1 MPAGARARNFPV
13 MTPPE
18 NPGRMRWEM
27 FALSFTALF
36 LEMMVIRWVPS
47 VVHLVAYYANL
58 MLLSSFLGLG
68 AGAMA
73 ASRKWNLFGW
83 FPVLLACQIGT
94 LLLCRNAV
102 LGSTAGEARFYQL
115 APATLNGIV
124 LVWIFATNAAMFAPL
139 GQRMGVLFDALPRL
153 SAYAWDLAGS
163 LSGTLCFGLFS
174 LTLFSPIL
182 GMAIV
187 MAIYLAICGSRRWL
201 LAVPIFAAVLAAIMW
216 ERDPR
221 AIWSPYYYIT
231 ITDYAKPRVSV
242 SEPPPDL
249 LTMRDP
255 PIYSVNV
262 NQFGY
267 HMDTSIDVSRFTPG
281 TLSADTVEGFWL
293 QYHLPYALSTGRDRI
308 LVVGAGGGCDVQAAL
323 MSGARHVDA
332 VEIDR
337 TIIGIS
343 KRFSAGA
350 PYHDPRVE
358 VHIDDARSFL
368 AKASPGYDL
377 VVFGFL
383 DSQALFSSMNNV
395 RLDGYVY
402 TVESIRSA
410 YRLLGD
416 HGMLSMSFYLGRQWL
431 GPKLFWLVAEATGRT
446 PAMFVDASGQRLILC
461 VPKDGHPLARDA
473 GQMHQSNYGAL
484 PHIDLPTDDWPF
496 LYLSRM
502 AIPNDYLVGIISLL
516 ILSVAVVACLR
527 RGSFG
532 SGDIHFGLLG
542 MGFLLL
548 ETKNIT
554 DCTLFFGATWF
565 VTLVVVA
572 GVLIMVIAANLA
584 AGRIRQ
590 FSPWMYAPLFATLAL
605 LLFVPRESILGL
617 EFAGR
622 MAWTILVIPLPIF
635 FAGII
640 FSTTFRESAAPAA
653 VFGANLIGAMLG
665 GFCEYLAMAVGNHR
679 LSILVIVAYL
689 GSMLVVTSSRR
700 AGRPV

>member
-1 MPAGARARNFPV
+1 
-13 MTPPE
+13 
-18 NPGRMRWEM
+18 MRWEM

-73 ASRKWNLFGW
+73 SGRKWNLFGW

-102 LGSTAGEARFYQL
+102 LGSSAGEARFYQL

-124 LVWIFATNAAMFAPL
+124 LVWIFATNAAMFVPL
-139 GQRMGVLFDALPRL
+139 GQRMGVLFSALPRL
-153 SAYAWDLAGS
+153 GAYGWDLAGS

-187 MAIYLAICGSRRWL
+187 MAVYMAISGPRRWL
-201 LAVPIFAAVLAAIMW
+201 YAVPIFGAVLAAIMW

-231 ITDYAKPRVSV
+231 ITQYGKPQVSV

-267 HMDTSIDVSRFTPG
+267 HMDTSIDASRFTPG
-281 TLSADTVEGFWL
+281 TQSAETVGAFWL
-293 QYHLPYALSTGRDRI
+293 QYHLPYELTTGRDRV

-323 MSGARHVDA
+323 LSGARHVDA

-358 VHIDDARSFL
+358 VHIDDARSYL

-416 HGMLSMSFYLGRQWL
+416 HGMLSLSFYLGRQWL

-446 PAMFVDASGQRLILC
+446 PAMFVDPSGQRLILE
-461 VPKDGHPLARDA
+461 VPKDGRPLAQSA
-473 GQMHQSNYGAL
+473 GEMHQSSYGPL

-502 AIPNDYLVGIISLL
+502 SIPNDYLVGIVSLL
-516 ILSVAVVACLR
+516 AFSIAVVAWLR

-532 SGDIHFGLLG
+532 RGDVHFGLLG
-542 MGFLLL
+542 AGFLLL

-572 GVLIMVIAANLA
+572 GVLLMVIAANQVA
-584 AGRIRQ
+584 ARVSR
-590 FSPWMYAPLFATLAL
+590 FSPWMYAPLFASLAL
-605 LLFVPRESILGL
+605 LLFVPRESILGF

-622 MAWTILVIPLPIF
+622 MAWTLLVIPLPIF

-653 VFGANLIGAMLG
+653 VFGANLIGAMVG

-679 LSILVIVAYL
+679 LSVLVIVAYL
-689 GSMLVVTSSRR
+689 GSLLAVTAARR
-700 AGRPV
+700 AGRTV

>member
-1 MPAGARARNFPV
+1 MG
-13 MTPPE
+13 
-18 NPGRMRWEM
+18 WEM

-73 ASRKWNLFGW
+73 AGKRWKLLGW
-83 FPVLLACQIGT
+83 FPLLLACQIGT
-94 LLLCRNAV
+94 LLLCRNV
-102 LGSTAGEARFYQL
+102 VIGSTASEARFFQL
-115 APATLNGIV
+115 APSTFNGIA
-124 LVWIFATNAAMFAPL
+124 LVCIFASNAAMFVPI
-139 GQRMGVLFDALPRL
+139 GQRMGVLFNSLPRL
-153 SAYAWDLAGS
+153 SAYTWDLAGS

-182 GMAIV
+182 GMAVV
-187 MAIYLAICGSRRWL
+187 MAVYLAIAGRGRWL
-201 LAVPIFAAVLAAIMW
+201 FAVPIFALVLAAIVW
-216 ERDPR
+216 ERDPK
-221 AIWSPYYYIT
+221 AVWSPYYYIT
-231 ITDYAKPRVSV
+231 ISQYDRPFVSV
-242 SEPPPDL
+242 SEPPADL

-267 HMDTSIDVSRFTPG
+267 HLDAALDTARYTPG
-281 TLSADTVEGFWL
+281 TRAADTIESFWL
-293 QYHLPYALSTGRDRI
+293 QYHLPYTLAAGRDRV

-323 MSGARHVDA
+323 KSGVQHVDA
-332 VEIDR
+332 VEIDPR
-337 TIIGIS
+337 IIDLS
-343 KRFSAGA
+343 RKFSAGA

-410 YRLLGD
+410 YKLLGD
-416 HGMLSMSFYLGRQWL
+416 HGMLSMSFFLGRKWL
-431 GPKLFWLVAEATGRT
+431 GPKLYRLVAAATGRT
-446 PAMFVDASGQRLILC
+446 PAMFIDASGDRLILC
-461 VPKDGHPLARDA
+461 VPKDGHALPRDA
-473 GQMHQSNYGAL
+473 GEMHQSSYGQLA
-484 PHIDLPTDDWPF
+484 HIDLPTDDWPF
-496 LYLSRM
+496 LYLSRKT
-502 AIPNDYLVGIISLL
+502 IPTDYLIGIASLL
-516 ILSVAVVACLR
+516 ALSIAVVAFLR

-532 SGDIHFGLLG
+532 RGDVHFGLLG

-572 GVLIMVIAANLA
+572 GVLLMVIAANLLA
-584 AGRIRQ
+584 ERLRA
-590 FSPWMYAPLFATLAL
+590 FSPWMYLPLFAALAL
-605 LLFVPRESILGL
+605 LLIVPRESVLDFG
-617 EFAGR
+617 FAGR
-622 MAWTILVIPLPIF
+622 MTWTLLAIPLPIF

-640 FSTTFRESAAPAA
+640 FSTTFREASSPSA
-653 VFGANLIGAMLG
+653 VFGANLIGAMVG
-665 GFCEYLAMAVGNHR
+665 GFCEYLGMALGNR
-679 LSILVIVAYL
+679 ALSLLVICAYL
-689 GSMLVVTSSRR
+689 GSLLVLSSARR
-700 AGRPV
+700 SGQRIDGG